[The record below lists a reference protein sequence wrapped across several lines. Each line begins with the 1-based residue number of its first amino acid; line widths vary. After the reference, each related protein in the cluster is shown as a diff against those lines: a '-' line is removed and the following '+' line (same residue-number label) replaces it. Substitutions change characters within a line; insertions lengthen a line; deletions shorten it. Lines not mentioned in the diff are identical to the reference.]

1 LFFNK
6 EVIRMEYSDAT
17 TLLNE
22 QLKQLNLP
30 ALDKDGRS
38 MIRGPQGNR
47 FMIELAD
54 DAETVGLYAPLAK
67 VDDNKDKL
75 ALYEAALTLNLM
87 PDIVGGAALAFDPR
101 TRSLVLT
108 QPLDVESLDAAT
120 LTIAMSSFSL
130 VSHLAGESLSGNPK
144 KGGKA

>member
-1 LFFNK
+1 
-6 EVIRMEYSDAT
+6 MEYSAAT

-30 ALDKDGRS
+30 TLDKDGRS

-47 FMIELAD
+47 FMLELAD
-54 DAETVGLYAPLAK
+54 DAETVGLYAPLTK
-67 VDDNKDKL
+67 VDDNKDKA

-87 PDIVGGAALAFDPR
+87 PDVVGGASLAFDPR

-108 QPLDVESLDAAT
+108 QPLDVEKLDSAT
-120 LTIAMSSFSL
+120 LTTVMSAFSL
-130 VSHLAGESLSGNPK
+130 VSHVAGEALTGTPNR
-144 KGGKA
+144 GRGQ